1 MIPSVE
7 GILNLFYTKDMR
19 LYSIIIPVYNRPDEL
34 DDLLSSLC
42 KQTYVHFEVIVVE
55 DGSTIPAKEIVRR
68 YQERLDLHYCVISNS
83 GPGMARNHGARQA
96 HGEYLLIL
104 DSDVVLPSTW
114 LEHIHDSLNHYPV
127 DAFGGPDKAHA
138 SFSPIQKAINYAMTS
153 FLTTGGIRGGKKKL
167 DKFYPRSFNM
177 GIRRDVYERL
187 GGFSGMRYGEDIDFS
202 IRIMEA
208 GYRTRLFPSAWVYHK
223 KADGS
228 HAVLPSGASFG
239 GGPDCVEPETS
250 RLIEI
255 GTLLTGIIH
264 VFSLSIGYQFILLP
278 LVSGASYYLCPFI
291 VCRRNVPQ

>member
-68 YQERLDLHYCVISNS
+68 YQERLDLHYCVITNS

-96 HGEYLLIL
+96 RGEYLLIL

-177 GIRRDVYERL
+177 GIRRDVY
-187 GGFSGMRYGEDIDFS
+187 
-202 IRIMEA
+202 
-208 GYRTRLFPSAWVYHK
+208 
-223 KADGS
+223 
-228 HAVLPSGASFG
+228 
-239 GGPDCVEPETS
+239 
-250 RLIEI
+250 
-255 GTLLTGIIH
+255 
-264 VFSLSIGYQFILLP
+264 
-278 LVSGASYYLCPFI
+278 
-291 VCRRNVPQ
+291 